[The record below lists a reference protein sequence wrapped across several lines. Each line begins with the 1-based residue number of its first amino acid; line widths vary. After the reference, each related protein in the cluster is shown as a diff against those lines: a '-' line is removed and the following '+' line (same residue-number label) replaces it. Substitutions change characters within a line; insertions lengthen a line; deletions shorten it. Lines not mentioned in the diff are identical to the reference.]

1 MVGTACPP
9 YNLTGVRS
17 PGAIGR
23 LGSCLPRFRAL
34 GPGRSAVLALISH
47 SARKERGA
55 CAIFRGLGRR
65 ARHVTARSRRI
76 SPDLKLHMHAAM
88 DALRV
93 QRASEARGWRA
104 ARCMPVPNPALRDAA
119 GLRSAAVKLTDA
131 IGLGSMLGKAQIVRH
146 WIVIFC
152 TCGVVL
158 SLRAPGPA
166 KSGKTKR
173 DRGAGC
179 HGFSS

>member
-1 MVGTACPP
+1 VACPP
-9 YNLTGVRS
+9 SNLTGVRS
-17 PGAIGR
+17 PGAIGH
-23 LGSCLPRFRAL
+23 LGSSLPRFHAL
-34 GPGRSAVLALISH
+34 GLERSAVLALISH

-131 IGLGSMLGKAQIVRH
+131 IGLGSMLGKA
-146 WIVIFC
+146 
-152 TCGVVL
+152 
-158 SLRAPGPA
+158 
-166 KSGKTKR
+166 
-173 DRGAGC
+173 
-179 HGFSS
+179 